1 MIPTR
6 YEEIVGM
13 LDEIDPI
20 RYATS
25 RNYTDG
31 AVTRLSPYISRGLL
45 STRQIAK
52 SILNKNYSWQQ
63 AECLIKE
70 LAWRDY
76 FQQVWRALKNDI
88 NLDIKQMQQ
97 KVKHHDLPKGILE
110 ANTGITSI
118 DTGIQALYEN
128 GYMHNHVRMYVA
140 SICCNVAQSHWLTPA
155 KWMYYH
161 LLDADWGSNALSWQW
176 VSGCFS
182 SKKYY
187 ANQENINRFTRS
199 NQRQTF
205 LDTDYE
211 TLEKMPLPLSLK
223 DTTIF
228 ETHTPLP
235 ETPTPQ
241 FNPELPVYLYTFYNL
256 DPLWDSQ
263 LKANRLLLL
272 EPSMFKKYP
281 VKKES
286 IDFIIAL
293 SKNIPD
299 IQVYTGEF
307 GQLKA
312 AFTEYI
318 FHFKEHPL
326 SVHFQGVEHSREWM
340 FEDINGYYPSF
351 SAYWKKCQRHIQQ
364 LK

>member
-118 DTGIQALYEN
+118 DTGIQALYED

-205 LDTDYE
+205 LDTDY
-211 TLEKMPLPLSLK
+211 
-223 DTTIF
+223 
-228 ETHTPLP
+228 
-235 ETPTPQ
+235 
-241 FNPELPVYLYTFYNL
+241 
-256 DPLWDSQ
+256 
-263 LKANRLLLL
+263 
-272 EPSMFKKYP
+272 
-281 VKKES
+281 
-286 IDFIIAL
+286 
-293 SKNIPD
+293 
-299 IQVYTGEF
+299 
-307 GQLKA
+307 
-312 AFTEYI
+312 
-318 FHFKEHPL
+318 
-326 SVHFQGVEHSREWM
+326 
-340 FEDINGYYPSF
+340 
-351 SAYWKKCQRHIQQ
+351 
-364 LK
+364 

>member
-6 YEEIVGM
+6 YEELLGM

-20 RYATS
+20 RYASS

-31 AVTRLSPYISRGLL
+31 AVTRLSPYISRGLF

-52 SILNKNYSWQQ
+52 SILNKNYRWQQ

-76 FQQVWRALKNDI
+76 FQQVWRVLKNDI
-88 NLDIKQMQQ
+88 NQDIKQIQQ
-97 KVKHHDLPKGILE
+97 NVKHHDLPKVILE

-118 DTGIQALYEN
+118 DTNIQSLYEH

-140 SICCNVAQSHWLTPA
+140 SICCNIAQSHWLTPA

-161 LLDADWGSNALSWQW
+161 LLDADWASNALSWQW
-176 VSGCFS
+176 ISGSFS

-199 NQRQTF
+199 NQHQTF

-211 TLEKMPLPLSLK
+211 TLEKMSVPLSLQY
-223 DTTIF
+223 TNIF
-228 ETHTPLP
+228 EARTPLP
-235 ETPTPQ
+235 ETPLPDCI
-241 FNPELPVYLYTFYNL
+241 PELPVYLYTFYNL

-263 LKANRLLLL
+263 VKANRVLIL
-272 EPSMFKKYP
+272 EPSMFEQYP

-286 IDFIIAL
+286 IDFMLLL
-293 SKNIPD
+293 SKNILD

-307 GQLKA
+307 SHLKA
-312 AFTEYI
+312 AFPQHT

-326 SVHFQGVEHSREWM
+326 SAH
-340 FEDINGYYPSF
+340 
-351 SAYWKKCQRHIQQ
+351 
-364 LK
+364 

>member
-6 YEEIVGM
+6 YEELLGM

-20 RYATS
+20 RYASS

-31 AVTRLSPYISRGLL
+31 AVTRLSPYISRGLF

-52 SILNKNYSWQQ
+52 SILNKKYRWQQ
-63 AECLIKE
+63 VECLIKE

-76 FQQVWRALKNDI
+76 FQQVWRVLKNDI
-88 NLDIKQMQQ
+88 NHDIKQTQQ
-97 KVKHHDLPKGILE
+97 NVKHHDLPKVILE

-118 DTGIQALYEN
+118 DTHIQSLYEH

-140 SICCNVAQSHWLTPA
+140 SICCNIAQSHWLTPA
-155 KWMYYH
+155 QWMYYH

-176 VSGCFS
+176 VSGSFS

-199 NQRQTF
+199 NQYQTF

-211 TLEKMPLPLSLK
+211 ALEKMSVPLSLQH
-223 DTTIF
+223 TTIF
-228 ETHTPLP
+228 EARTPLP
-235 ETPTPQ
+235 ETPLPL

-263 LKANRLLLL
+263 VKANRVLIL
-272 EPSMFKKYP
+272 EPSMFEQYP

-286 IDFIIAL
+286 IDFML
-293 SKNIPD
+293 SLSRNIVD

-307 GQLKA
+307 AHLSA
-312 AFTEYI
+312 AFPQYT

-326 SVHFQGVEHSREWM
+326 SAHFYGVEHSREWM
-340 FEDINGYYPSF
+340 FEEVKGYYPSF
-351 SAYWKKCQRHIQQ
+351 SAYWKKCQTHLQQ

>member
-1 MIPTR
+1 
-6 YEEIVGM
+6 
-13 LDEIDPI
+13 
-20 RYATS
+20 
-25 RNYTDG
+25 
-31 AVTRLSPYISRGLL
+31 TRLSPYISRGLF

-52 SILNKNYSWQQ
+52 SILNKKYRWQQ
-63 AECLIKE
+63 VECLIKE

-76 FQQVWRALKNDI
+76 FQQVWRVLKNDI
-88 NLDIKQMQQ
+88 NHDIKQTQQ
-97 KVKHHDLPKGILE
+97 NVKHHELPKVILE

-118 DTGIQALYEN
+118 DTHIQSLYEH

-140 SICCNVAQSHWLTPA
+140 SICCNIAQSHWLTPA
-155 KWMYYH
+155 QWMYYH

-176 VSGCFS
+176 VSGSFS

-199 NQRQTF
+199 NQYQTF

-211 TLEKMPLPLSLK
+211 ALEKMSVPLSLQH
-223 DTTIF
+223 TTIF
-228 ETHTPLP
+228 EARTPLP
-235 ETPTPQ
+235 ESPLPL

-263 LKANRLLLL
+263 VKANRVLIL
-272 EPSMFKKYP
+272 EPSMFEQYP

-286 IDFIIAL
+286 IDFML
-293 SKNIPD
+293 SLSRNIVD

-307 GQLKA
+307 AHLSA
-312 AFTEYI
+312 AFPEYT

-326 SVHFQGVEHSREWM
+326 SAHFYGVEHSREWM
-340 FEDINGYYPSF
+340 FEEVNGYYPSF
-351 SAYWKKCQRHIQQ
+351 SAYWKKCQTLLQQ